1 MARVILPFKE
11 ISLAEKISG
20 YITRPY
26 SRQSRPLFSAP
37 ILGTGSKP
45 APHMSN
51 THHSC

>member
-37 ILGTGSKP
+37 ILGTGSKYTCVIE
-45 APHMSN
+45 N
-51 THHSC
+51 NNYI